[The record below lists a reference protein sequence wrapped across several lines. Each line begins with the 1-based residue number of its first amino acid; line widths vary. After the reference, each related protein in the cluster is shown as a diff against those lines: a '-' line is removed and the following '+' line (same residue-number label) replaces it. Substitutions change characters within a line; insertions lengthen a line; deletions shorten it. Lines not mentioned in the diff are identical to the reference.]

1 MKKIATLRTTVL
13 FASALFAAA
22 SANAAEKEMKI
33 RGIAAP
39 PVGYVQFCAEYPAD
53 CRGAKDTNQVVSLT
67 QAVWSQLNQVNTAV
81 NTAVLPA
88 TDMEIYGVLEHW
100 DYPKLAGDCEDYVLE
115 KRRDLMRAGWPE
127 SALLITVVRDETGS
141 GHAVLTVRTN
151 RGDVVLDNK
160 TDRILV
166 WADTSYTYLKRQS
179 TTDPNTWD
187 LIEDARASLVGSLK

>member
-53 CRGAKDTNQVVSLT
+53 CRGSKDANQVVSLT
-67 QAVWSQLNQVNTAV
+67 QAVWNQLNQVNTAV

-88 TDMEIYGVLEHW
+88 T
-100 DYPKLAGDCEDYVLE
+100 AGD
-115 KRRDLMRAGWPE
+115 
-127 SALLITVVRDETGS
+127 
-141 GHAVLTVRTN
+141 VLTTAATGGGAFLLPYIAIACAG
-151 RGDVVLDNK
+151 RGAP
-160 TDRILV
+160 R
-166 WADTSYTYLKRQS
+166 SR
-179 TTDPNTWD
+179 
-187 LIEDARASLVGSLK
+187 ARASAFVRARVWGAPRQAVAASRQPTSARFR

>member
-1 MKKIATLRTTVL
+1 MIKIATLTRTVL
-13 FASALFAAA
+13 CFSAMLAAQTGW
-22 SANAAEKEMKI
+22 AAEKLMSI
-33 RGIAAP
+33 HGVAAP
-39 PVGYVQFCAEYPAD
+39 PVGYVQFCATYPAD
-53 CRGAKDTNQVVSLT
+53 CRPIKDIDQVVTLT
-67 QAVWSQLNQVNTAV
+67 QAVWNQLNQVNTAV

-88 TDMEIYGVLEHW
+88 TDMEIYGVLERW

-115 KRRDLMRAGWPE
+115 KRRDLIRSGWPE

-160 TDRILV
+160 TDKILV
-166 WADTSYTYLKRQS
+166 WADTPYTYLKRQS
-179 TTDPNTWD
+179 TRDPNSWD

>member
-1 MKKIATLRTTVL
+1 ML
-13 FASALFAAA
+13 AAQTGW
-22 SANAAEKEMKI
+22 AAEKLMSI
-33 RGIAAP
+33 HGVAAP
-39 PVGYVQFCAEYPAD
+39 PVGYVQFCATYPAD
-53 CRGAKDTNQVVSLT
+53 CRPIKDIDQVVTLT
-67 QAVWSQLNQVNTAV
+67 QAVWNQLNQVNTAV

-88 TDMEIYGVLEHW
+88 TDMEIYGVLERW

-115 KRRDLMRAGWPE
+115 KRRDLIRSGWPE

-160 TDRILV
+160 TDKILV
-166 WADTSYTYLKRQS
+166 WADTPYTYLKRQS
-179 TTDPNTWD
+179 TRDPNSWD